1 MRVHLLAVALLSAI
15 LIPYRS
21 EASIISGDVVL
32 LDNLAAGP
40 AADAAAG
47 SDGPSGQA
55 WDAASLVP
63 LFDEDGD
70 PLLLLSAPSSF
81 DQPDGSGKLRA
92 GRPALGGVVFH
103 PLGWGAGGSNGG
115 GNGFP
120 GPGTFIVLP
129 IQSNGEPP
137 VFLNQGP
144 NFTEG
149 LVFNP
154 LTDCVEGCGGAGQTV
169 PEPSMV
175 LLAST
180 GAALWAR
187 RLVVRRRAGGARN

>member
-15 LIPYRS
+15 LIPFSS
-21 EASIISGDVVL
+21 EASIISGDAVL
-32 LDNLAAGP
+32 LENLAAGP
-40 AADAAAG
+40 AVDAAAA
-47 SDGPSGQA
+47 SDGPIGQA
-55 WDAASLVP
+55 WAADSLVP
-63 LFDEDGD
+63 LFNEVGD
-70 PLLLLSAPSSF
+70 PLLLLSASSSF
-81 DQPDGSGKLRA
+81 DQPDGSGKLRG
-92 GRPALGGVVFH
+92 GRPAIGSVIFH
-103 PLGWGAGGSNGG
+103 PLGWAPGGSNSG

-129 IQSNGEPP
+129 IQSNGAPP

-154 LTDCVEGCGGAGQTV
+154 LSECVDGCGGAGQTV
-169 PEPSMV
+169 PEPSMF

-187 RLVVRRRAGGARN
+187 RLVRRRVGGARN